1 MTSTLTRKYATLG
14 EAAEHLLLSTR
25 TVRRMIADGDLKAVR
40 IGGSIRIPLDA
51 LDEVGRP
58 IGNAVR

>member
-1 MTSTLTRKYATLG
+1 MTSTLTKKYATLS

-25 TVRRMIADGDLKAVR
+25 TVRRMISDGELRAVR

-51 LDEVGRP
+51 LAEVGRP
-58 IGNAVR
+58 IGAAR